1 MRRLNIEG
9 AWLLEPTLHRDSRG
23 TFHEWL
29 RISEFTEATGVIFPL
44 AQANCSVS
52 QRGALRGIHYADVPP
67 GQAKYVTCVHGAVL
81 DVVVDLRTGSPTF
94 GHWEAVRLDD
104 QRRQALY
111 LSVGLGHSFLALAE
125 NTTVVYLTSSEYAP
139 RREHAIHPLDPALGI
154 KWPAGITPV
163 LSDKDATAPSLEQAR
178 RAGMLPSYRDCL
190 AAVGLADPGEQPAE
204 SA

>member
-1 MRRLNIEG
+1 MRQLNIEG

-23 TFHEWL
+23 SFHEWF
-29 RISEFTEATGVIFPL
+29 RSSEFTEATGVTLPL

-67 GQAKYVTCVHGAVL
+67 GQAKYVTCVHGAIL

-104 QRRQALY
+104 QRRRALY

-139 RREHAIHPLDPALGI
+139 HREHAIHPFDPTLGI

-163 LSDKDATAPSLEQAR
+163 LSEKDAAAPLLERAR
-178 RAGMLPSYRDCL
+178 RVRMLPSYRDCL
-190 AAVGLADPGEQPAE
+190 AAMGLARTHAGSPLG
-204 SA
+204 